1 MENAPKSHCGLDEGN
16 PYTTVDVAPVVV
28 EKPYIVMTEGGK
40 YSLMV
45 PRVEINKRGPTPNY
59 DNADEI
65 PFENVFVAADDICPD
80 NCLAKTIN
88 EKLAAGLD
96 VVLQPGIYHLE
107 DSITINNANAVL
119 LGVGLATLM
128 APPDKPCVQV
138 GDVDGVKVSGLL
150 LQATDKE
157 HMAPALLQWGSTKG
171 YAGNSAAPGAVHD
184 VFARV
189 GADEHIEVAAETMFQ
204 INSGNVIVDDTWLW
218 RGDHTIDGLIYNSKN
233 HVRTGFEVNGDDV
246 IAYGLAVEHTL
257 GHLVEWNGE
266 NGRTYFY
273 QSELPYDV
281 DHDYADN
288 GYTGYKVADNVQKH
302 EAWGLGV
309 YSNFRDHLVETPT
322 GIKVPKNVGINFHN
336 SLSVKL
342 ASNGGIK
349 HVINDQGD
357 EVNDTNTAVAYV
369 CEYNGA
375 QHVSEMLK
383 VEAFLQ

>member
-1 MENAPKSHCGLDEGN
+1 MDEGL
-16 PYTTVDVAPVVV
+16 PYTTVDEVPVIV
-28 EKPYIVMTEGGK
+28 EKPYIVMTDGGK

-45 PRVEINKRGPTPNY
+45 PRVEMNKRGPTPNY

-65 PFENVFVAADDICPD
+65 PFENVFVAGDDICPD

-88 EKLAAGLD
+88 EKLAAGLN

-107 DSITINNANAVL
+107 DSIVVGNANAVL

-128 APPDKPCVQV
+128 APPDKPCIQV
-138 GDVDGVKVSGLL
+138 GDVDGVKVSGIL

-157 HMAPALLQWGSTKG
+157 HAAPALLQWGSSKG
-171 YAGNSAAPGAVHD
+171 YSGNAAAPGAVHD

-189 GADEHIEVAAETMFQ
+189 GADEHTEVGAETMFQ
-204 INSGNVIVDDTWLW
+204 INSGNVIIDDTWLW
-218 RGDHTIDGLIYNSKN
+218 RGDHTIDGLVYNSKN

-281 DHDYADN
+281 DQKYGDA
-288 GYTGYKVADNVQKH
+288 GFSGYKVGDNVQKH
-302 EAWGLGV
+302 EAWGAGV
-309 YSNFRDHLVETPT
+309 YSFYRDHLVDTPT
-322 GIKVPKNVGINFHN
+322 GIIVPKNAGIKFHN
-336 SLSVKL
+336 SLTVKL
-342 ASNGGIK
+342 NGNGGID
-349 HVINDQGD
+349 HVINDKGD
-357 EVNDTNTAVAYV
+357 EVKGANTAIAYV

-375 QHVSEMLK
+375 ETVAEVLK
-383 VEAFLQ
+383 ADAYGHSEAFLQQ